1 MFTRR
6 VAAILATLVLAV
18 SVAAIWSAQGDE
30 RDGDTSTNVVA
41 ASGAEAGAD
50 APTPKKKGGSLFG
63 KIFKAP
69 LKAVGRLFGKGDDD
83 KLARMNEKDSE
94 RFESTAVLRVE
105 DRDNARPAPPA
116 EGGSARDYLER
127 GRALLEEG
135 RLNDAIAEL
144 SRAASLD
151 PKLSQAH
158 SLLAVAY
165 DRKGLHERAEDSYKH
180 AIDVNE
186 NDPQALNNLGYSL
199 YINGNYRAAV
209 DKLKRA
215 ARLAHLLWTRK
226 AYPSEILSVT
236 FTNKAAREMNTCPHA
251 SLIRCA
257 VSIAPRRRDQSRSR
271 RFVSASMTT
280 PIATSRVRTASSTA
294 TRTSPRCSCVWAAT
308 IKPSSTSRPRAAYS
322 PTRRMSFDSSPRY
335 MNAPAAKTRPKTRAR
350 HCKRPTRSRPSRRRR
365 SDKEMMDAG

>member
-215 ARLAHLLWTRK
+215 ARLAPTDARVLNNLALAQVRLGKYDDAYRNFARADGEFDGHSNLAALLVRMGRDDK
-226 AYPSEILSVT
+226 AVEH
-236 FTNKAAREMNTCPHA
+236 FEAARRLQPNSQNVLRQLAEIYERSGRKDKAEDAREALQTA
-251 SLIRCA
+251 DAQQA
-257 VSIAPRRRDQSRSR
+257 V
-271 RFVSASMTT
+271 
-280 PIATSRVRTASSTA
+280 
-294 TRTSPRCSCVWAAT
+294 AAT
-308 IKPSSTSRPRAAYS
+308 AER
-322 PTRRMSFDSSPRY
+322 
-335 MNAPAAKTRPKTRAR
+335 
-350 HCKRPTRSRPSRRRR
+350 
-365 SDKEMMDAG
+365 